1 MRFRVGNPLVTKF
14 LCGQVKLFGSH
25 MQLLKALQ
33 QSYSVANSFSYC
45 LIIITDVYWLF

>member
-1 MRFRVGNPLVTKF
+1 
-14 LCGQVKLFGSH
+14 

-33 QSYSVANSFSYC
+33 QAYSVANNFSYC

>member
-1 MRFRVGNPLVTKF
+1 MRFCVGNPLVTKF
-14 LCGQVKLFGSH
+14 LCGQVKLFASH

-33 QSYSVANSFSYC
+33 EAYSVAINFIYC